1 MNYLLEFGSDPV
13 GLVIGAVAGLAIG
26 AVVAF
31 VLAGK
36 KKAENV
42 QEAEREAE
50 RIRADAKRVKDEA
63 EREADVKRREAVA
76 KAREEADKER
86 KNANKDLDRE
96 RSKLD
101 EERRELKELEKR
113 IAKREESIDQKNE
126 LLEKKNDTLDK
137 RLGEIDALKAKAQKH
152 SEEAA
157 SLLEKE
163 KQKLLELSKLGEEDA
178 KQQLLAVLDRELINE
193 KSARIEKMEKLIHE
207 HADEK
212 AKWIVSQSIVRLAS
226 EHTGETTTTSVGIP
240 NDQIKGKVIGREGRN
255 IRSFEKITGC
265 DLIVDDTPG
274 VVVVSCFDSVRREV
288 GRRTLEKL
296 IEDGRIHP
304 ARIEEV
310 FQICEKEVDKEILE
324 AGKKIQFD
332 ADVHNIDPRAQ
343 KLLGRLKF
351 RSSYGQN
358 VYKHTVEVAYL
369 CGMMASELGLD
380 AKLARRCG
388 LMHDIGKA
396 IDHEQEG
403 GHPFVGGEFLKKI
416 GELPEVIEAAAG
428 HHDNVLNH
436 KFIYTSLAA
445 AADAISA
452 SRPGARRE
460 SLERYVQR
468 LQSLEAVATSME
480 GVEAAFAIQAGRELR
495 VFVDHKSVTD
505 ESAAAI
511 ARQIATRIEDELTYP
526 GEIRVTLLRETRCV
540 EYAR

>member
-1 MNYLLEFGSDPV
+1 MTLLSALLEIDGISIGV
-13 GLVIGAVAGLAIG
+13 GVAAGAIIAGI
-26 AVVAF
+26 AVYMTV
-31 VLAGK
+31 GK
-36 KKAENV
+36 KKSEAVQSAESDAAKIRD
-42 QEAEREAE
+42 EAKRKLEDAERQAKD
-50 RIRADAKRVKDEA
+50 RIRAAENEAREAASKAKDEIQKTVDKDRNEVKD
-63 EREADVKRREAVA
+63 
-76 KAREEADKER
+76 
-86 KNANKDLDRE
+86 
-96 RSKLD
+96 
-101 EERRELKELEKR
+101 LEKR
-113 IAKREESIDQKNE
+113 LAKREEQIADKFE
-126 LLEKKNDTLDK
+126 MLDK
-137 RLGEIDALKAKAQKH
+137 KHETLEQRQKEIEALRAKA
-152 SEEAA
+152 
-157 SLLEKE
+157 EKSQLDIAKLVEDE
-163 KQKLLELSKLGEEDA
+163 KRKLLELSRLSEADA
-178 KQQLLAVLDRELINE
+178 KRELLDVLDRELVNE
-193 KSARIEKMEKLIHE
+193 KAARIEKVERLIAE
-207 HADEK
+207 HADQK
-212 AKWIVSQSIVRLAS
+212 AKWVVSQAIVRLAS
-226 EHTGETTTTSVGIP
+226 EHTGETTTTSITIP
-240 NDQIKGKVIGREGRN
+240 KDDIKGKVIGREGRN
-255 IRSFEKITGC
+255 IKAFEKTTGC

-288 GRRTLEKL
+288 GRRTLERL

-310 FQICEKEVDKEILE
+310 FAICEKDVDKEVLE
-324 AGKKIQFD
+324 AGKRIQFD
-332 ADVHNIDPRAQ
+332 ADCHNIDPRAQ

-416 GELPEVIEAAAG
+416 KELPEVIEAAAG

-436 KFIYTSLAA
+436 KYIYTSLAA

-460 SLERYVQR
+460 SMERYVQR
-468 LQSLEAVATSME
+468 LTSLEAVATGMT
-480 GVEAAFAIQAGRELR
+480 GVQAAFAIQAGRELR
-495 VFVDHKSVTD
+495 VFVDHTTVTD
-505 ESAAAI
+505 ESAASI
-511 ARQIATRIEDELTYP
+511 ARDIAKRIEEELTYP

>member
-1 MNYLLEFGSDPV
+1 MTSMLFLGIAEI
-13 GLVIGAVAGLAIG
+13 IGAGVGGLALG
-26 AVVAF
+26 AIVIYVI
-31 VLAGK
+31 VGK
-36 KKAENV
+36 KKSAAEADAEMNAKRIK
-42 QEAEREAE
+42 EDAEREVKE
-50 RIRADAKRVKDEA
+50 RIRAAETEA
-63 EREADVKRREAVA
+63 RAAATKIKEETLK
-76 KAREEADKER
+76 EADKDR
-86 KNANKDLDRE
+86 KALDN
-96 RSKLD
+96 
-101 EERRELKELEKR
+101 ERREIKELEKR
-113 IAKREESIDQKNE
+113 IAKREESIDQKLE
-126 LLEKKNDTLDK
+126 LLDRKNDTLEK
-137 RLGEIDALKAKAQKH
+137 KLADAEKAKAKI
-152 SEEAA
+152 EAKEKEA
-157 SLLEKE
+157 EAMLEQE
-163 KQKLLELSKLGEEDA
+163 KQKLLEISKLSQDEA
-178 KQQLLAVLDRELINE
+178 KRELLSVLDRELLAE
-193 KSARIEKMEKLIHE
+193 KSSRIEKEDRLIHE
-207 HADEK
+207 QADEK
-212 AKWIVSQSIVRLAS
+212 AKWIVSQAIVRLAS
-226 EHTGETTTTSVGIP
+226 EHTGETTTTSLTIA
-240 NDQIKGKVIGREGRN
+240 NDAVKGKIIGREGRN
-255 IRSFEKITGC
+255 IRAFEKTTGC

-288 GRRTLEKL
+288 GKRTLEKL
-296 IEDGRIHP
+296 VEDGRIHP

-310 FQICEKEVDKEILE
+310 HAICEKEVEKEILE

-380 AKLARRCG
+380 PKLARRCG

-416 GELPEVIEAAAG
+416 GERAEVIEAAAG

-468 LQSLEAVATSME
+468 LESLEKVATSME

-495 VFVDHKSVTD
+495 VFVDHKRVND
-505 ESAAAI
+505 DNAAAI
-511 ARQIATRIEDELTYP
+511 ARQIANRIEEELTYP
-526 GEIRVTLLRETRCV
+526 GEIRVTLLRETRCI

>member
-1 MNYLLEFGSDPV
+1 MSTLFIADV
-13 GLVIGAVAGLAIG
+13 GAIIGAGAGGLLVGAILAL
-26 AVVAF
+26 VV
-31 VLAGK
+31 AGK
-36 KKAENV
+36 KKAANV
-42 QEAEREAE
+42 QEAEKEAARVKE
-50 RIRADAKRVKDEA
+50 DAERKAQDRIRAAETEARAAATKVREDAIKDMDKD
-63 EREADVKRREAVA
+63 R
-76 KAREEADKER
+76 KA
-86 KNANKDLDRE
+86 LDN
-96 RSKLD
+96 
-101 EERRELKELEKR
+101 ERREVKELEKR
-113 IAKREESIDQKNE
+113 IAKREETIDQKMELLDKKNE
-126 LLEKKNDTLDK
+126 NLEKK
-137 RLGEIDALKAKAQKH
+137 LGEVDKTKQKAEEHAKAMEKV
-152 SEEAA
+152 
-157 SLLEKE
+157 LEQE
-163 KQKLLELSKLGEEDA
+163 KAKLLEMSRLSQDEA
-178 KQQLLAVLDRELINE
+178 KRELLDILDKELLTE
-193 KSARIEKMEKLIHE
+193 KAVRIEKADKLIAE
-207 HADEK
+207 HADQK
-212 AKWIVSQSIVRLAS
+212 AKWIVSQAIVRLAS
-226 EHTGETTTTSVGIP
+226 EHTGETTTTSLTIA
-240 NDQIKGKVIGREGRN
+240 NDAVKGKIIGREGRN
-255 IRSFEKITGC
+255 IRAFEKTTGC

-288 GRRTLEKL
+288 GKRTLEKL
-296 IEDGRIHP
+296 VEDGRIHP

-310 FQICEKEVDKEILE
+310 FAICEKEVEKEILE

-332 ADVHNIDPRAQ
+332 SDVHNIDPRAQ

-380 AKLARRCG
+380 PKLARRCG

-416 GELPEVIEAAAG
+416 GERPEVIEAAAG

-436 KFIYTSLAA
+436 KYIYTSLAA

-468 LQSLEAVATSME
+468 LESLEKVATSVE
-480 GVEAAFAIQAGRELR
+480 GVETAFAIQAGRELR
-495 VFVDHKSVTD
+495 VFVDHKRVND
-505 ESAAAI
+505 ENAAAI
-511 ARQIATRIEDELTYP
+511 ARQIATRIEEELTYP